1 MVSGCRKYLVCATAT
16 AVAFGW
22 GAGGSLIIPH
32 LMDELGLSAGAAS
45 LVYLANPLAGLPL
58 QPLLGAKSD
67 SYRGVG
73 RRACG
78 RRRPFVLALG
88 ALAALGLSLL
98 VWSDGGALRRGWSQS
113 NQIAFAFTVYAAV
126 DLANDFLMVPGRAL
140 AIDVLGASASTDAA
154 FSTMQ
159 GSGRLL
165 ALVLGALPLERVAEE
180 LSGAPSVTQFQA
192 LFGLNVAVV
201 VLCVALAVVASGREP
216 AYSAVEEGEEGDEEE
231 EEEEEADLTS
241 RTSLF
246 EGQQAEP
253 IHLPDAAL
261 PLLPLPRDGDPRDG
275 DPLSLSLSP
284 RRRAAFEA
292 KPATSSHTAEE
303 CEAGLLAQVRL
314 HWAQL
319 DGLQRRGM
327 FSLLTVQMGG
337 WINIMCLAMWATQWL
352 GLDTPLPGPWSLR
365 LPYIAMALQAAVGLG
380 CTALLL
386 PGLHRAFGAAR
397 TYLIGELLLAA
408 CLAVSPALGRER
420 PYATLAVF
428 GLSGVGWAV
437 HNTSAFV
444 LCRAVAR
451 APRAVAFFVSLV
463 CTTLAAAQVLV
474 GAFSGSAVQL
484 CGNNVAT
491 MQAWA
496 GSLVFLTD
504 LAVLVASE
512 RSGVF
517 PRDRGDA
524 LAEKLLRAGSRDS
537 DSAYMRASD
546 GGELLRAESAGSGS
560 AYTTLSGDHPVKSV
574 IK

>member
-1 MVSGCRKYLVCATAT
+1 MASGCRKYLVCATAT

-32 LMDELGLSAGAAS
+32 LMDELHLSAGAAS

-58 QPLLGAKSD
+58 QPFLGAKSD

-78 RRRPFVLALG
+78 RRRPFILALG
-88 ALAALGLSLL
+88 ALAVFGLLLL

-113 NQIAFAFTVYAAV
+113 NQVAFAFTVYAAV
-126 DLANDFLMVPGRAL
+126 DLANDFLMTPGRAL

-165 ALVLGALPLERVAEE
+165 ALVLGALPLERIAEE
-180 LSGAPSVTQFQA
+180 ISGAPAVTQFQA
-192 LFGLNVAVV
+192 LFGLNAMVV
-201 VLCVALAVVASGREP
+201 VVCVALAVAASGREP
-216 AYSAVEEGEEGDEEE
+216 APAAGEE
-231 EEEEEADLTS
+231 
-241 RTSLF
+241 
-246 EGQQAEP
+246 
-253 IHLPDAAL
+253 
-261 PLLPLPRDGDPRDG
+261 
-275 DPLSLSLSP
+275 
-284 RRRAAFEA
+284 
-292 KPATSSHTAEE
+292 AEE
-303 CEAGLLAQVRL
+303 DDTAKDEGGLIALVRL

-319 DGLQRRGM
+319 DGQQRRGM

-337 WINIMCLAMWATQWL
+337 WINIMCMAMWATQWL
-352 GLDTPLPGPWSLR
+352 GLDTPLPGPLSLR

-380 CTALLL
+380 FTALVL
-386 PGLHRAFGAAR
+386 PRLHRALGAAR
-397 TYLIGELLLAA
+397 TYLVGELLLAA
-408 CLAVSPALGRER
+408 CLAVSPALGRAR
-420 PYATLAVF
+420 PNATLAVF

-444 LCRAVAR
+444 ICRAIAR

-463 CTTLAAAQVLV
+463 CTTLASAQVLV

-496 GSLVFLTD
+496 GSLIFLTD

-512 RSGVF
+512 RSGMF
-517 PRDRGDA
+517 PRKQPDTKSSGVPPSSSISVRSGRGA
-524 LAEKLLRAGSRDS
+524 AEC
-537 DSAYMRASD
+537 
-546 GGELLRAESAGSGS
+546 ESPA
-560 AYTTLSGDHPVKSV
+560 
-574 IK
+574 IQ

>member
-180 LSGAPSVTQFQA
+180 LSGAPAVTQFQA

-201 VLCVALAVVASGREP
+201 VLCVALAVAASGREP
-216 AYSAVEEGEEGDEEE
+216 AYSAVEEEREEGEEED
-231 EEEEEADLTS
+231 EEEADLTL
-241 RTSLF
+241 RTSLL
-246 EGQQAEP
+246 EGQQAEQ
-253 IHLPDAAL
+253 IRLPDAAL
-261 PLLPLPRDGDPRDG
+261 PLLPLPRDDKP
-275 DPLSLSLSP
+275 LSP
-284 RRRAAFEA
+284 RRLPAAEA
-292 KPATSSHTAEE
+292 VPAKSSHTASQTASHTAEDD
-303 CEAGLLAQVRL
+303 EAGLLAQVRL

-327 FSLLTVQMGG
+327 FALLTVQMGG

-397 TYLIGELLLAA
+397 TYLVGELLLAA
-408 CLAVSPALGRER
+408 CLAVSPALGRAR

-484 CGNNVAT
+484 CGNSVAT

-496 GSLVFLTD
+496 GSLVFLAD

-517 PRDRGDA
+517 PCDREDA

-537 DSAYMRASD
+537 DSAYTRASD
-546 GGELLRAESAGSGS
+546 GGELLRAGSADSDS
-560 AYTTLSGDHPVKSV
+560 AYTRLSGVK
-574 IK
+574 